1 LQKAGKY
8 VTVKTAFS
16 VDTRYRIIA
25 VEDCDMQANR
35 GRHHVLSRGRER
47 DQVKLEEKNENDLIK
62 FEMGVDFKVILIV
75 PEKELLPHF

>member
-1 LQKAGKY
+1 
-8 VTVKTAFS
+8 
-16 VDTRYRIIA
+16 
-25 VEDCDMQANR
+25 MQANR